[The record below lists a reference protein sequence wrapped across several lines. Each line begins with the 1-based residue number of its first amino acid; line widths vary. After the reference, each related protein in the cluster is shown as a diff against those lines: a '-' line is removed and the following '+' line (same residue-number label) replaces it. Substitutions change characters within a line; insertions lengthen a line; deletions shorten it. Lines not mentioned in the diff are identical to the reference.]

1 MGQSSIPILNRN
13 GYSMFWLSSWDNLH
27 SYSTN
32 LNEDAFVREIFYY
45 MVNDKYSSRFCFN
58 KKNLFNFS
66 DITGNNFLKTSD
78 NKTISE
84 FFFRFRKIPYYL
96 SKVRILKFQN
106 WFITYLYLYNYKK
119 KVNNIFTKTRGSFN
133 VFKFQKKNS
142 FFFLEKK
149 CNFFNSF

>member
-1 MGQSSIPILNRN
+1 
-13 GYSMFWLSSWDNLH
+13 MFWLSSWDNLH